1 MAFTSTKVFRV
12 SPNRIPDMARTLEIE
27 LRKDGYD
34 TRNDMLLGGDVIVS
48 VTKGGLFKS
57 VIGMKTAL
65 KAELRAE
72 DGNVFAKTSVG
83 IWGQQIVPTVIMLL
97 WFWPV
102 LITQIWGLVQQS
114 RLDTRVMEILAKAAE
129 KKPGGGRRDVVR
141 SRFSCPLLLRMR
153 QANNR
158 QLLRQLRHE
167 GVVSSSKR
175 MRP

>member
-1 MAFTSTKVFRV
+1 MAFTSTKVFKV

-65 KAELRAE
+65 KVELRAE

-114 RLDTRVMEILAKAAE
+114 RLDTRVMEILAKATE
-129 KKPGGGRRDVVR
+129 KKPEAVDVT
-141 SRFSCPLLLRMR
+141 SYEASSPARFCSECGKPVTGNFCASCG
-153 QANNR
+153 A
-158 QLLRQLRHE
+158 E
-167 GVVSSSKR
+167 V
-175 MRP
+175 

>member
-65 KAELRAE
+65 KVELRAE

-129 KKPGGGRRDVVR
+129 KEPEAVGATSCEADSPARFCSECGKPITGN
-141 SRFSCPLLLRMR
+141 FC
-153 QANNR
+153 ANC
-158 QLLRQLRHE
+158 
-167 GVVSSSKR
+167 GVKV
-175 MRP
+175 